1 MSSRGKQ
8 TRVLKS
14 VHFSQIEKQ
23 RILSEQ
29 SSFHDHLEKEAD
41 QAFQG
46 DLTAQT
52 RLSGARAELDSGTGE
67 KLILISMQL
76 ADILGRKKWNS
87 VKQIN

>member
-8 TRVLKS
+8 TRELKS

-29 SSFHDHLEKEAD
+29 SNFHDHLEKEAD

-46 DLTAQT
+46 DFTAQT
-52 RLSGARAELDSGTGE
+52 RLSEARAELDSGTGE
-67 KLILISMQL
+67 KLMLISMQL
-76 ADILGRKKWNS
+76 GRHLGS
-87 VKQIN
+87 